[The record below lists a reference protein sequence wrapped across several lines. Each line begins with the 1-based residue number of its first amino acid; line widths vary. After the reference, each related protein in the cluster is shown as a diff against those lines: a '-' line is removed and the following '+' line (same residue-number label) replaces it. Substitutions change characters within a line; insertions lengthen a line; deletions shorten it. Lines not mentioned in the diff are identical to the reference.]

1 VTTNII
7 EGIQKQCARCR
18 ELITQYDR
26 LVSVHRVA
34 GPETVAFA
42 KTMIQADINEG
53 EAAIAS
59 GDVGRMVKAYQALV
73 DCK

>member
-1 VTTNII
+1 MANNLIQ
-7 EGIQKQCARCR
+7 GIQQQVARCR
-18 ELITQYDR
+18 ELLTEYDHP
-26 LVSVHRVA
+26 LVAPTA
-34 GPETVAFA
+34 GFA
-42 KTMIQADINEG
+42 KAMIQAAITEG